1 MLIDSTL
8 REGAQAYGVYF
19 SQGGRR
25 KVAQLLAAARVEEI
39 ECGWVGQQMPGESL
53 EEFLAWARENLPAP
67 VDGKSAGGPALSLW
81 CPCREGDVR
90 VAGELA
96 RRGLIQR
103 VSIGAPSS
111 EAHRRK
117 RLGLSLAE
125 MAARLRTVVATA
137 LAEGI
142 PYVSVGLEDI
152 SRAEPDEALELGL
165 AAAFSGAARVRLAD
179 TVGLLTP
186 ADTARLVERFARE
199 LPVPVA
205 FHGHNDLG
213 MATANAV
220 TALQSGAAFVDV
232 SALGIGERAGIA
244 ALEEVAAWAT
254 LRAGVMEG
262 ARYDLTPL
270 RELCRVASLAARV
283 PVARNKAVA
292 GEDVFAAESGL
303 HVHGMQRDPA
313 LFEPFAPEAVGGV
326 RRLGLGGKSGRAALG
341 EAVRRISGGL
351 AGGLAGGCPA
361 AEPGLVERVRAL
373 AWRLGRP
380 LTEAEL
386 RAEL

>member
-1 MLIDSTL
+1 MLIDTTL

-19 SQGGRR
+19 SQAGRR
-25 KVAQLLAAARVEEI
+25 KVAQLLAKTRVAEI
-39 ECGWVGQQMPGESL
+39 ECGWVGQRMPGESL
-53 EEFLAWARENLPAP
+53 EDFLAWARANLPAP
-67 VDGKSAGGPALSLW
+67 ADGGPALSLW
-81 CPCREGDVR
+81 CPCREGEVR
-90 VAGELA
+90 VAGGLA
-96 RRGLIQR
+96 RRGLIHR
-103 VSIGAPSS
+103 VSVGAPSS

-125 MAARLRTVVATA
+125 MTARVRAVVATA
-137 LAEGI
+137 LAEGV
-142 PYVSVGLEDI
+142 PYVSVGLEDV

-165 AAAFSGAARVRLAD
+165 AAAFSGASRVRLAD

-186 ADTARLVERFARE
+186 ADTAPLVARFARE

-220 TALQSGAAFVDV
+220 TALQNGAAFADV
-232 SALGIGERAGIA
+232 SALGVGERAGIA
-244 ALEEVAAWAT
+244 RLEEVAAWAT
-254 LRAGVMEG
+254 LRTGAMSGPAGS
-262 ARYDLTPL
+262 APYDLAPL
-270 RELCRVASLAARV
+270 RELCGAVSLAARV
-283 PVARNKAVA
+283 PVARNKAVT

-303 HVHGMQRDPA
+303 HVHGLQRDPA

-326 RRLGLGGKSGRAALG
+326 RRLALGGKSGRAALG
-341 EAVRRISGGL
+341 VAVRRLSGGL
-351 AGGLAGGCPA
+351 AGGLAGSA
-361 AEPGLVERVRAL
+361 AAVEPGLVERVRAL
-373 AWRLGRP
+373 AWKLGRP

>member
-19 SQGGRR
+19 GRGNRR
-25 KVAQLLAAARVEEI
+25 KAALLLAKARVEEI
-39 ECGWVGQQMPGESL
+39 ECGWVGQEAPGESL
-53 EEFLAWARENLPAP
+53 EEFLAWAREHLPAP
-67 VDGKSAGGPALSLW
+67 GRGEGEGGPALSLW
-81 CPCREGDVR
+81 SPCREAEVR
-90 VAGELA
+90 AAGELA

-103 VSIGAPSS
+103 LSIGAPSS

-125 MAARLRTVVATA
+125 MSARVRTVVATA
-137 LAEGI
+137 LAEGV
-142 PYVSVGLEDI
+142 PYVSVGLEDV
-152 SRAEPDEALELGL
+152 SRAEPGEALELAL
-165 AAAFSGAARVRLAD
+165 AAVSAGASRVRLSD

-186 ADTARLVERFARE
+186 VDTALLVERFTSE
-199 LPVPVA
+199 LPVAVA

-220 TALQSGAAFVDV
+220 TALQCGASFVDV
-232 SALGIGERAGIA
+232 SALGLGERAGIA

-254 LRAGVMEG
+254 LRPGALGGPAGR
-262 ARYDLTPL
+262 ARYDLNPL

-292 GEDVFAAESGL
+292 GEDAFAAESGI
-303 HVHGMQRDPA
+303 HVHGLQLDPA

-326 RRLGLGGKSGRAALG
+326 RRVGLGGKSGRAALG
-341 EAVRRISGGL
+341 EAVRRLSGGL
-351 AGGLAGGCPA
+351 AGAGAEQAGLM
-361 AEPGLVERVRAL
+361 ERVRVL

-380 LTEAEL
+380 LTDAEL